1 MVDLK
6 FLLILIST
14 RFLSVC
20 FTGGMS
26 ETYADTYLKFHEDL
40 NALNL
45 DDTEMACLSAIA
57 ILSPGKSLIVVW

>member
-1 MVDLK
+1 
-6 FLLILIST
+6 
-14 RFLSVC
+14 
-20 FTGGMS
+20 MS

-57 ILSPGKSLIVVW
+57 ILSPGKFILFY